1 MVDKMLNLGEDATK
15 NPALVTKATDPN
27 LYPTPY
33 STPGDFAAQYP
44 DPLDTTELLAMCEE
58 VTLWKHLPEH
68 RTALMT
74 ETWREMDKLEFNS
87 GSSYIAF
94 ADGACPE
101 SYTHDGD
108 NLHVH
113 IKNIGVKKNL
123 SLREIMHS
131 QAIASAGWNGINSIL
146 GGYPAGEGL
155 PGASDVGT
163 FQRQAIMNLKE
174 KEIRLGSTLVMNGW
188 DRLLVLGDSN
198 SNSLEFDGI
207 EQWATNMSCTMHTND
222 NSASGTFSAISF
234 DRFLSE
240 SCAKPTELWGHPQP
254 MQELMAAYFSLGF
267 QGSQVI
273 QFNTGDRLTP
283 GYNFAGYVNTGVG
296 QLKVVADS
304 NFTRT
309 AAGSS
314 TFQADIWAIRATH
327 NGEDL
332 AYKITQIPL
341 GLTDL
346 SPLCTAIAF
355 EIWAAT
361 AFVLKACCAH
371 GRYKSQFTGR
381 IATTCTRIT

>member
-240 SCAKPTELWGHPQP
+240 SCAKPTELWGHPQA